1 MKTQRRLAEILK
13 TMMAET
19 PLDEISVSSLA
30 AKAGINRK
38 TFYYH
43 FHDVYDL
50 LTLVFLS
57 EKIDRITKATNPQE
71 VFDLIYTYYTKNGKF
86 IDATL
91 RSAGRE
97 LLIEFIYNNL
107 FTSFMKFI
115 ILHSEGKKI
124 PLNVRK
130 AISRFYG
137 YAFAN
142 SIVYFFSNTKVKTK
156 IMYSKSLN
164 VVEKDFL
171 EKAILAALKK
181 RDLDGNI

>member
-13 TMMAET
+13 VMMSET

-57 EKIDRITKATNPQE
+57 EKVEKINKTNNPQE
-71 VFDLIYTYYTKNGKF
+71 VFELIYDYYTKNESF

-91 RSAGRE
+91 RSAGKE
-97 LLIEFIYNNL
+97 LFVEFIYNNC
-107 FTSFMKFI
+107 FTSFMRFI
-115 ILHSEGKKI
+115 LLHQEGKKLI
-124 PLNVRK
+124 LNTRK
-130 AISRFYG
+130 TIARFYG

-142 SIVYFFSNTKVKTK
+142 SIVYYFSNVKNKTK
-156 IMYSKSLN
+156 TNYLKHLN
-164 VVEKDFL
+164 IVEKDFL
-171 EKAILAALKK
+171 ERAIYNSLKK
-181 RDLDGNI
+181 RDKDGII

>member
-13 TMMAET
+13 TVMAET

-50 LTLVFLS
+50 LTLVFLN
-57 EKIDRITKATNPQE
+57 EKIDRITKTTNPQE
-71 VFDLIYTYYTKNGKF
+71 VFDLIYIYYSKNEKF

-97 LLIEFIYNNL
+97 LFIEFVYNNC
-107 FTSFMKFI
+107 FTSFMRFI
-115 ILHSEGKKI
+115 TIHPDGKKI
-124 PLNVRK
+124 PLNTRK
-130 AISRFYG
+130 LIARFYG

-142 SIVYFFSNTKVKTK
+142 SIVYFFSNTKTKTK
-156 IMYSKSLN
+156 VMYFKYLN

-171 EKAILAALKK
+171 DKAIASAIKK
-181 RDLDGNI
+181 RDIDGNI

>member
-13 TMMAET
+13 SMMSEI
-19 PLDEISVSSLA
+19 PLDEISVSSLT

-50 LTLVFLS
+50 LTLVFLN
-57 EKIDRITKATNPQE
+57 EKIDKITKANNPHE
-71 VFDLIYTYYTKNGKF
+71 VFDLIYNYYTKNEKF

-97 LLIEFIYNNL
+97 LFVEFVYNNC
-107 FTSFMKFI
+107 FTTFMRFI
-115 ILHSEGKKI
+115 SLHSEAKKI
-124 PLNVRK
+124 QLSARK
-130 AISRFYG
+130 NIARFYG

-156 IMYSKSLN
+156 VMYFKSLN
-164 VVEKDFL
+164 VVDGDFL
-171 EKAILAALKK
+171 ETAIYECLNKK
-181 RDLDGNI
+181 EFNGNV

>member
-13 TMMAET
+13 VVMADT

-50 LTLVFLS
+50 LTLVFLN

-71 VFDLIYTYYTKNGKF
+71 VFDLIYNYYSKNEKF

-97 LLIEFIYNNL
+97 LFIEFVYNNC
-107 FTSFMKFI
+107 FTSFMRFI
-115 ILHSEGKKI
+115 TVHPDGKKI
-124 PLNVRK
+124 TLNTRK
-130 AISRFYG
+130 LIARFYG

-142 SIVYFFSNTKVKTK
+142 SIVYFFSNTKTKTK
-156 IMYSKSLN
+156 VMYFKYLN
-164 VVEKDFL
+164 IIEKDFL
-171 EKAILAALKK
+171 DKAISGAIKK
-181 RDLDGNI
+181 REVDGNI